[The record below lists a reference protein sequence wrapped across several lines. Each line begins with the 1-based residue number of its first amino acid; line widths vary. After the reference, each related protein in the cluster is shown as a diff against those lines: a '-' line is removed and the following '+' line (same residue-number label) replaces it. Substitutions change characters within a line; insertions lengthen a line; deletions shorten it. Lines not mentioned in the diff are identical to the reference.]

1 MLSGDPFDGDH
12 TFEFRYASCGDYRDG
27 KIVNPKKDDT
37 DPERVA
43 RYKKNKAQEKLNRG
57 IIEAFYEWLIKA
69 SNDEFV
75 DELAEWCV
83 PEALEYFYAF
93 THFYT
98 MMDNRA
104 KNTFWHFAKTGTPRI
119 VHHPH
124 PALLHV
130 YTELNNGEYEP
141 TEDTEIDPEKT
152 YYTEYAFDL
161 WAYDMD
167 TAAGIDNNG
176 ELIFPYGKEDTD
188 YRQAGVSS
196 SGYVFNG
203 AGSIIWRRLS

>member
-1 MLSGDPFDGDH
+1 
-12 TFEFRYASCGDYRDG
+12 
-27 KIVNPKKDDT
+27 
-37 DPERVA
+37 
-43 RYKKNKAQEKLNRG
+43 
-57 IIEAFYEWLIKA
+57 
-69 SNDEFV
+69 
-75 DELAEWCV
+75 
-83 PEALEYFYAF
+83 
-93 THFYT
+93 

-104 KNTFWHFAKTGTPRI
+104 KNTFWHFAKTGIPRQ

-130 YTELNNGEYEP
+130 YTELKNGEYVP

-188 YRQAGVSS
+188 YR
-196 SGYVFNG
+196 
-203 AGSIIWRRLS
+203 